1 MKYRVDWF
9 CDGQHNKTH
18 FPTYED
24 AYAYAEGIALC
35 TGVKSV
41 FILEMTARYGVY
53 DVMKQIKQ
61 EGANNGKVIYQVNRC
76 GDWFCTICC
85 GTLDAA

>member
-9 CDGQHNKTH
+9 CDGQHIKTY
-18 FPTYED
+18 FPTYEA
-24 AYAYAEGIALC
+24 AYAYAEGIVLC

-53 DVMKQIKQ
+53 DVIEQIK
-61 EGANNGKVIYQVNRC
+61 
-76 GDWFCTICC
+76 
-85 GTLDAA
+85 